1 MRKLTPSEEAIAEK
15 LAEPLKKY
23 AITNGIFKNKNI
35 KLGKMGGSFT
45 IHLNILEAAKIAL
58 ALKYGKRPT
67 KKLLSMFEEM
77 LEYIDE
83 YHQAKKNSLRENQV
97 KRQDLHKL

>member
-1 MRKLTPSEEAIAEK
+1 MRELTPNEEAIAEK

-45 IHLNILEAAKIAL
+45 IHLSMLEAHRMGLRIKI
-58 ALKYGKRPT
+58 R
-67 KKLLSMFEEM
+67 
-77 LEYIDE
+77 
-83 YHQAKKNSLRENQV
+83 
-97 KRQDLHKL
+97 

>member
-1 MRKLTPSEEAIAEK
+1 MREPTPREEAIAKK
-15 LAEPLKKY
+15 LAEPLHKY

-45 IHLNILEAAKIAL
+45 IHLSMLEALRMAYV
-58 ALKYGKRPT
+58 LKYKNKPT

-77 LEYIDE
+77 LEYINYRYPVEDE
-83 YHQAKKNSLRENQV
+83 NEKEKE
-97 KRQDLHKL
+97 

>member
-1 MRKLTPSEEAIAEK
+1 MREPTPREEAIAER

-23 AITNGIFKNKNI
+23 AIKNGIFKNKNI

-45 IHLNILEAAKIAL
+45 IHLNMLEVLRMAY
-58 ALKYGKRPT
+58 ALKYDKKPT

-77 LEYIDE
+77 LEYINYRYPMKDE
-83 YHQAKKNSLRENQV
+83 NEK
-97 KRQDLHKL
+97 D